1 MRFHPFV
8 LLASAAV
15 LTGVTVSVG
24 VSGTSKGEGNSAAS
38 VPPFFPDSDDD
49 SRNVPLIGQNA
60 AKDEAR
66 TYPGPSRV
74 IPELLKVVQ
83 KEKPL
88 ESKLF
93 EISGK
98 QQIAPGVL
106 NRMGDSQNA
115 AGMSADRA
123 QAARG
128 VWNGMIAESKT
139 QLEASH
145 WLAEVRPELRVLKS
159 DTPEVRAYVN
169 YIASRANQIPNVNS
183 PITKDNIVKWIQKQ
197 PEAKELHTVLIKNN
211 FIWRLD
217 FKKMEALKDFFDG
230 DETKT
235 IRTLLKSCKSAT
247 KFTDFLSIA
256 KLSPAIRNDAVSFQQ
271 MLLRYWSTSQNEQIS
286 YVIEL
291 LQIKTRGLTYET
303 MDTLVEFVA
312 LKEEIKGD
320 QLFALKRT
328 LWHLD
333 TYFGV
338 DNYFE
343 SNIAKGK
350 DTNGQANAHPG
361 TSHQDGRS
369 GVPSI
374 ASEEHNE
381 PSILLRTES
390 VVKRK
395 AENLDSGRV
404 RKKPSPLTNDV
415 PEDDPGLS
423 LVLSLRP
430 PGT

>member
-66 TYPGPSRV
+66 TYPGPSQV

-88 ESKLF
+88 ESMLLK
-93 EISGK
+93 ISGK
-98 QQIAPGVL
+98 QQIAPIV
-106 NRMGDSQNA
+106 REA

-123 QAARG
+123 QAAWD

-139 QLEASH
+139 HLEAAH
-145 WLAEVRPELRVLKS
+145 WPAKVRPELRVLMS

-169 YIASRANQIPNVNS
+169 YIASRVNEIAKGWPS
-183 PITKDNIVKWIQKQ
+183 VTKGVIVKWIQNQ
-197 PEAKELHTVLIKNN
+197 PEAKEITKVLQEKKFVSRIN
-211 FIWRLD
+211 
-217 FKKMEALKDFFDG
+217 FKKMRALSEYFDG

-235 IRTLLKSCKSAT
+235 IQTLLDSCT
-247 KFTDFLSIA
+247 NVPKFTDFLSIA
-256 KLSPAIRNDAVSFQQ
+256 KLSPAIRKDAVSFQQ
-271 MLLRYWSTSQNEQIS
+271 MLLRYWSTSEKKEIS
-286 YVIEL
+286 DVIKL
-291 LQIKTRGLTYET
+291 LQFETRGLTYET

-312 LKEEIKGD
+312 LKEKIKGD
-320 QLFALKRT
+320 QPIALIKT
-328 LWHLD
+328 LEHLD
-333 TYFGV
+333 VYFGV

-395 AENLDSGRV
+395 AENLDTGRV

>member
-24 VSGTSKGEGNSAAS
+24 VSDTSKEEGNSAAS

-66 TYPGPSRV
+66 TYPGPSQV
-74 IPELLKVVQ
+74 IPVLLKVVQ

-88 ESKLF
+88 ESMLL

-98 QQIAPGVL
+98 QQIAPIAG
-106 NRMGDSQNA
+106 GA

-123 QAARG
+123 QAAWD

-139 QLEASH
+139 HLEAAH
-145 WLAEVRPELRVLKS
+145 WPAKVRPELRVLMS
-159 DTPEVRAYVN
+159 DTPDLRAYVN
-169 YIASRANQIPNVNS
+169 VLASRANKNTQRRP
-183 PITKDNIVKWIQKQ
+183 PIIKDNIVKWIQNQ
-197 PEAKELHTVLIKNN
+197 PEAKEIHTVLNRNN
-211 FIWRLD
+211 FISRLD
-217 FKKMEALKDFFDG
+217 FKKMWALSEYFDG
-230 DETKT
+230 DEKKT
-235 IRTLLKSCKSAT
+235 IQTLLDSFTSVP
-247 KFTDFLSIA
+247 KFTAFLSIA
-256 KLSPAIRNDAVSFQQ
+256 KLSPDIRKDAVLFQQ
-271 MLLRYWSTSQNEQIS
+271 MLLRYWSTSEKKEIS
-286 YVIEL
+286 DVIEL
-291 LQIKTRGLTYET
+291 LQFETRGLTYET

-320 QLFALKRT
+320 QPIALIKT
-328 LWHLD
+328 LEHLD
-333 TYFGV
+333 VYFGV

-395 AENLDSGRV
+395 TENLDSGRV